1 VRYSGLEVKVPAV
14 RNVLASSPAHRET
27 RSAAKKRN
35 ADQVAESEGEDAN
48 RGSLDSTQRETPA
61 DAEKKPPAQNTKAR
75 KKARNSVSANS
86 NASQKKD
93 LQERIKDLQD
103 RNKKIE
109 AEKKTLQSKLTKL
122 EASLKNVTKQSV
134 LNARKGAKGVWDQR
148 KIDTEFKSLKR
159 DIKNWVKKY
168 GTAKKILTFSD
179 GDKKDILSACDLDQ
193 YRVVF
198 SKDDFDT
205 IQELPKGAQLL
216 LEGFLY
222 AYSIYH
228 LVNRPFLFVDA
239 VLQVHCRPNG
249 GILAFGNYE
258 NVFEKF
264 ADTLAECKCN
274 TTKGNPQ

>member
-1 VRYSGLEVKVPAV
+1 VGD
-14 RNVLASSPAHRET
+14 VLASSPAHRET
-27 RSAAKKRN
+27 KSAAKKRN

-61 DAEKKPPAQNTKAR
+61 DAEKKPPAQNMKAR

-93 LQERIKDLQD
+93 LQERIKDRQD

-109 AEKKTLQSKLTKL
+109 VEKKTLQSKLTKL

-134 LNARKGAKGVWDQR
+134 LNARKGAKGVWDQG

-168 GTAKKILTFSD
+168 GTAKKISTFSER
-179 GDKKDILSACDLDQ
+179 DKNDILLACDSDQ
-193 YRVVF
+193 YREVF
-198 SKDDFDT
+198 PKDDFDT

-222 AYSIYH
+222 AHSIYY

-239 VLQVHCRPNG
+239 VLQVHSHPNS
-249 GILAFGNYE
+249 GILTFGDFE
-258 NVFEKF
+258 SVFQEF
-264 ADTLAECKCN
+264 ANHLAECKCN
-274 TTKGNPQ
+274 TTKEDSR

>member
-1 VRYSGLEVKVPAV
+1 MKVPAV
-14 RNVLASSPAHRET
+14 GDLLASSPTYRET

-75 KKARNSVSANS
+75 KKARNSVSGNS

-93 LQERIKDLQD
+93 LQD
-103 RNKKIE
+103 RNKKKE
-109 AEKKTLQSKLTKL
+109 DKKQTLQSKLTKL

-134 LNARKGAKGVWDQR
+134 LNARKGAKGVWDQG
-148 KIDTEFKSLKR
+148 KIDTEFKILKR

-168 GTAKKILTFSD
+168 GTAKKISTFSA
-179 GDKKDILSACDLDQ
+179 GDKNDILSACDSDQ
-193 YRVVF
+193 YWEVF

-222 AYSIYH
+222 AHSIYH
-228 LVNRPFLFVDA
+228 LINRPFLFVDA
-239 VLQVHCRPNG
+239 VLQVHSHPNS
-249 GILAFGNYE
+249 GILAFGDFE
-258 NVFEKF
+258 SVFEEF
-264 ADTLAECKCN
+264 ADRLAECKCN
-274 TTKGNPQ
+274 TTKGDSR